1 MPNLVRKIQSCPFCM
16 KIGTHGILEMLIPN
30 PNLELRNSD
39 PRIWFWA
46 NLCRK
51 SQSSPFWLKIG
62 TNGKQLDHNLFWA
75 NLA

>member
-1 MPNLVRKIQSCPFCM
+1 M

-30 PNLELRNSD
+30 PTLELRKSD